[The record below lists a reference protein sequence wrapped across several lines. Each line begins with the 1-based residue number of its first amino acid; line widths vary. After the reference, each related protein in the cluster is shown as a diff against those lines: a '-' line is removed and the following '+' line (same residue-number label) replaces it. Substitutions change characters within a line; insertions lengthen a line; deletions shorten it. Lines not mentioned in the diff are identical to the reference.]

1 MTAPITVVRP
11 AGPPTSPPG
20 RPEGGWARP
29 GRPVPPTAAPWWRD
43 AAGSVA
49 VGSVVI
55 VVAFWLAH
63 RGFQDLGA
71 SAPGSALTSLGRLTG
86 LVAADLLLVQV
97 LLMARIPWVERSY
110 GQDTLAR
117 RHRLV
122 GFTSFVLMVAH
133 VGLITA
139 GYAAAD
145 RAGIAAEAWDFVAN
159 YPGMLLATAG
169 TGMLVMVVV
178 TSVRAARRRLRYESW
193 HLLHLYAYLGV
204 GLALPHQVWT
214 GTEFTSSPLARAYW
228 WTLYAAALG
237 SVLAFRIGLPVAVN
251 LRHRLRVRTVVP
263 EAPGVVSVYLAG
275 RNLDRLPVRAGQFFV
290 FRFLDGPGW
299 SRGNPYSL
307 SAAPTRDGLR
317 ITVKDL
323 GEGSRRLA
331 GLRAGTPV
339 LIEGPYGR
347 LTGDAR
353 RGPQSGK
360 TGVTLVASGIGI
372 TPLRALMDE
381 FEDPPG
387 AITLIYRAGA
397 PEDFI
402 FRDEID
408 RLAAARGVRV
418 FYAAGRRVTSRRSWL
433 PEGAAHL
440 SDAVALKELVPGIA
454 AQDVFVCGPDPW
466 MEAVRR
472 AAFEAGVPAE
482 QIHLERFD
490 W

>member
-1 MTAPITVVRP
+1 MV
-11 AGPPTSPPG
+11 
-20 RPEGGWARP
+20 
-29 GRPVPPTAAPWWRD
+29 
-43 AAGSVA
+43 
-49 VGSVVI
+49 
-55 VVAFWLAH
+55 VVALWLAH
-63 RGFQDLGA
+63 RGLQDLV
-71 SAPGSALTSLGRLTG
+71 APAQGSALTSLGRLTG

-97 LLMARIPWVERSY
+97 LLMARIPWVERTY
-110 GQDTLAR
+110 GQDSLAR
-117 RHRLV
+117 RHRFV

-139 GYAAAD
+139 GYAAGD

-169 TGMLVMVVV
+169 TALLVMVVV
-178 TSVRAARRRLRYESW
+178 TSGRAARRRLRYESW

-214 GTEFTSSPLARAYW
+214 GTEFTASPLARAYW

-237 SVLAFRIGLPVAVN
+237 SVLVFRIGLPVAINV
-251 LRHRLRVRTVVP
+251 RHRLRVRTVVP

-275 RNLDRLPVRAGQFFV
+275 RALDRLPVGAGQFFV

-307 SAAPTRDGLR
+307 SAAPTGDGLR

-331 GLRAGTPV
+331 RLRPGTRV

-353 RGPQSGK
+353 RGRGA
-360 TGVTLVASGIGI
+360 TLVASGIGI
-372 TPLRALMDE
+372 TPLRALMEE
-381 FEDPPG
+381 FDDPPG
-387 AITLIYRAGA
+387 AVTLIYRAGA
-397 PEDFI
+397 AEEFI
-402 FRDEID
+402 FRAEID
-408 RLAAARGVRV
+408 RLAAARGIRV
-418 FYAAGRRVTSRRSWL
+418 FYVAGRRVTSRRSWL
-433 PEGAAHL
+433 PESVAHL
-440 SDAVALKELVPGIA
+440 PDAVALQQLVPGIA
-454 AQDVFVCGPDPW
+454 VQDVFVCGPDPW

-472 AAFEAGVPAE
+472 AALEAGVPTE
-482 QIHLERFD
+482 QIHHERFD